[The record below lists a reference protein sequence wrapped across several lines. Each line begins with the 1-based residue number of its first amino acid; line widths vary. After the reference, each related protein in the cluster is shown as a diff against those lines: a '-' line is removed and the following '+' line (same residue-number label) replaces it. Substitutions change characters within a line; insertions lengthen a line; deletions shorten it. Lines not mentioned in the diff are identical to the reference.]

1 MIFLCLMFRFIDF
14 WVITAVLVPI
24 FVYLFVW
31 LAYLLSKDPF
41 IIVDLSQKGCSFLIL
56 KLFGEKNGVIYLFE
70 DMDQTIFDS
79 VFGIAITGYL
89 IDGKATLRI
98 SLNYYWYLS
107 NILVFIPMLS
117 GFTNEMFLLL
127 LTTPFFDN
135 SIASNQYFSIIYTPR
150 FKLSFLPEIKHEK
163 LGRCLWIV

>member
-1 MIFLCLMFRFIDF
+1 
-14 WVITAVLVPI
+14 
-24 FVYLFVW
+24 
-31 LAYLLSKDPF
+31 LLSKDPF

-98 SLNYYWYLS
+98 SLNYY
-107 NILVFIPMLS
+107 
-117 GFTNEMFLLL
+117 
-127 LTTPFFDN
+127 
-135 SIASNQYFSIIYTPR
+135 
-150 FKLSFLPEIKHEK
+150 
-163 LGRCLWIV
+163 